1 MLAPA
6 CLNGKLEKWFSL
18 HPATASW
25 LLSHILTIA
34 YALTS
39 SYQIW
44 YHSICQIKWMLF
56 ADFSQSEAKIY
67 IQWLISLT
75 KKVNKNGSLQGK
87 ILTVSEAQS
96 SLSLERSTSSAVQK
110 EATRREEHA
119 ITLESIT
126 FWQMRSGSFFVVCIF
141 QIKVF

>member
-1 MLAPA
+1 ML
-6 CLNGKLEKWFSL
+6 L
-18 HPATASW
+18 
-25 LLSHILTIA
+25 
-34 YALTS
+34 
-39 SYQIW
+39 
-44 YHSICQIKWMLF
+44 
-56 ADFSQSEAKIY
+56 ADFSQSGAEIH

-75 KKVNKNGSLQGK
+75 KKVKK

-110 EATRREEHA
+110 EATRRGEHA

-141 QIKVF
+141 KIKVF